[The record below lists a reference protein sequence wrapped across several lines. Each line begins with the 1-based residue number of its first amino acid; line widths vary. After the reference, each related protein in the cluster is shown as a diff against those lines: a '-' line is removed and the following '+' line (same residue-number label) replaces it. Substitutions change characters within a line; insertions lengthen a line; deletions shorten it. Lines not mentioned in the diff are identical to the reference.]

1 MSQLLKDK
9 PWMLGGLV
17 LAIAGLAF
25 AMWTLVST
33 EDYEW
38 NGMAY
43 EPPRELGEVT
53 LTATNG
59 EELSLE
65 DLEGKPVL
73 MYFGY
78 TYCPDFC
85 PATLTDFQR
94 VKMALG
100 DEAEDVAFVMVTVD
114 PARDTPERMQEYL
127 EFYDPQFIGL
137 TGSDDEINVA
147 KREFGITSLA
157 GEATPRST
165 GDDFY
170 WVDHSTQTYLLGP
183 DGDLVAEYVWG
194 TSADD
199 MTEDVRH
206 ILDS

>member
-1 MSQLLKDK
+1 MSQILKDK
-9 PWMLGGLV
+9 PWVLGGLV
-17 LAIAGLAF
+17 LVIGALVFGVWNLA
-25 AMWTLVST
+25 ST
-33 EDYEW
+33 EEHEW

-43 EPPRELGEVT
+43 DPPRELGSVT

-59 EELSLE
+59 EQMSLQ

-73 MYFGY
+73 LYFGY

-100 DEAEDVAFVMVTVD
+100 DDAQEVAYVMVTVD
-114 PARDTPERMQEYL
+114 PARDTPERMKEYL

-137 TGSDDEINVA
+137 TGTEDEITVA
-147 KREFGITSLA
+147 KREFGITSID
-157 GEATPRST
+157 GEATPRANA
-165 GDDFY
+165 DDFY

-183 DGDLVAEYVWG
+183 DGDLIVEYAWG
-194 TSADD
+194 TSADE
-199 MTEDVRH
+199 MTEDVRYF
-206 ILDS
+206 IDS